1 MPAKTK
7 KARRE
12 EQSASPFKKI
22 AVGAAIGAVL
32 FFAFTA
38 AFALASLKSGIG
50 SGAYFPAGLIIALL
64 SGLVAGFAAAKP
76 IKKNGLACGALA
88 GLCASLPCAA
98 AAALLS
104 SGAGVRL
111 IAFIGAMTLGGALGG
126 VAAGNIKKR
135 AKY

>member
-1 MPAKTK
+1 M
-7 KARRE
+7 
-12 EQSASPFKKI
+12 
-22 AVGAAIGAVL
+22 
-32 FFAFTA
+32 
-38 AFALASLKSGIG
+38 
-50 SGAYFPAGLIIALL
+50 AYFPAGLIIALL
-64 SGLVAGFAAAKP
+64 SGLAAGFAAAKP

-88 GLCASLPCAA
+88 GLFASLPCAA

-126 VAAGNIKKR
+126 VAAVNIKKR